1 MQHIELQT
9 LPTFSQGLGLGS
21 VGFFP
26 PLSSSGRNLTQIKDL
41 ALFFFFQIDGFSS
54 LDLRSLLS
62 TSHLKSFSGERKKL
76 NVG

>member
-1 MQHIELQT
+1 MQHVKLQTLQT

-41 ALFFFFQIDGFSS
+41 ALFFFF
-54 LDLRSLLS
+54 
-62 TSHLKSFSGERKKL
+62 
-76 NVG
+76 

>member
-1 MQHIELQT
+1 MQHVELQT

-41 ALFFFFQIDGFSS
+41 ALSFFFFF
-54 LDLRSLLS
+54 
-62 TSHLKSFSGERKKL
+62 L
-76 NVG
+76 NRWLQ